1 MQSTV
6 SAETWH
12 ILHIDDDE
20 DDHILVRA
28 MLREAK
34 GRIVTVDWAATI
46 DEGRKK
52 LCTDDYHAVLVDY
65 DLGAGTGIDLIR
77 AFASQK
83 VTVPMILLTGRGSYE
98 IDVEAMHAGA
108 ALYLTKNEI
117 NSLLL
122 ERSIR
127 YAIERKQTE
136 QTLRENEAQ
145 LRKSSEALHERDR
158 QLSVALD
165 AARLGTWTYNFDDH
179 SFVLDERAC
188 QMYRASGPSV
198 SHDSIVQNYLHPDD
212 IPPMLA
218 ALHRAADPSGDG
230 RYQIE
235 YRIMQPDGSVCWLNA
250 WGLVDFEGQ
259 GAQRRAVR
267 LTGASRDITWEKQAN
282 LALEENNA
290 ALRASEERFRLAS
303 RAVSGVLYDLS
314 IDRAEMYQSEG
325 LESVVGYRPG
335 EEPGGSNKWWPNN
348 IHPDDY
354 PRIQARL
361 QTAIEG
367 ESDSFSYEYRIRHKD
382 GHWVD
387 ILDQGYIVRDEN
399 GQAQRV
405 VGICTDVS
413 DHVRAAKALQEQ
425 NERLALLSEA
435 ASELLQGEDPLV
447 LLERVYQP
455 LAALLGLD
463 MYLHYQTTGDGEHL
477 DLAASSGY
485 PDAERKKLKRLKMGQ
500 AVCGTVALTRQ
511 PMIVEHLQS
520 TSDPRADLLRAL
532 GITAYA
538 CHPLVVKDRLV
549 GTLSFG
555 SRHLNHFDPS
565 AISLISTVC
574 KLIANAIDRK
584 QKEQALRE
592 SERNFRE
599 LAELLEVERAKL
611 AAAIDNLPVG
621 VGIGDNEGNTL
632 SLNSAGLKLHGF
644 ASEAEMFSR
653 LQNYIEEFEL
663 SYPDGKLMPAEDWP
677 AARALRGE
685 FVRDYELRLLNKLNG
700 TMSILSY
707 SAAPVK
713 NSTGETVLIVYV
725 IQDMTG
731 RKQAE
736 ETLRESE
743 RRFRHLADSM
753 PQLVWTAQP
762 DGTVDYYNKRN
773 KEYNGFIVKHD
784 GTWEW
789 SPVLHPDDMQPTV
802 DVWMHALETGDI
814 YQIEHRV
821 QMADG
826 WYRWHLSRGIPAYDE
841 QGKLVKWYGTATD
854 IHDLKQA
861 QADLADYTEK
871 LKQSNEELENF
882 AFVASHDLQEPLRKI
897 LLFGNTLRRQTDGQ
911 LPEQAEDSLNRM
923 QNAAQ
928 RMQAMIDGL
937 LDLSRVNRLGSEFEL
952 VDLTSIAQEVLTD
965 LEVRIEATGGQVIL
979 DRLPAIE
986 GDSLQLSQL
995 FQNLISNALKFHK
1008 EGLAPVVRVT
1018 GERIGDDQKPLAKIV
1033 VEDNGIGF
1041 EQENADR
1048 LFQPFVRLNGRSDF
1062 EGSGIGLAICRKIV
1076 ERHGGKITA
1085 SSQPG
1090 QGSKF
1095 TIVLP
1100 ITT

>member
-1 MQSTV
+1 
-6 SAETWH
+6 
-12 ILHIDDDE
+12 
-20 DDHILVRA
+20 
-28 MLREAK
+28 
-34 GRIVTVDWAATI
+34 
-46 DEGRKK
+46 
-52 LCTDDYHAVLVDY
+52 
-65 DLGAGTGIDLIR
+65 
-77 AFASQK
+77 
-83 VTVPMILLTGRGSYE
+83 
-98 IDVEAMHAGA
+98 
-108 ALYLTKNEI
+108 
-117 NSLLL
+117 
-122 ERSIR
+122 
-127 YAIERKQTE
+127 
-136 QTLRENEAQ
+136 
-145 LRKSSEALHERDR
+145 
-158 QLSVALD
+158 
-165 AARLGTWTYNFDDH
+165 
-179 SFVLDERAC
+179 
-188 QMYRASGPSV
+188 
-198 SHDSIVQNYLHPDD
+198 
-212 IPPMLA
+212 
-218 ALHRAADPSGDG
+218 
-230 RYQIE
+230 
-235 YRIMQPDGSVCWLNA
+235 
-250 WGLVDFEGQ
+250 
-259 GAQRRAVR
+259 
-267 LTGASRDITWEKQAN
+267 
-282 LALEENNA
+282 
-290 ALRASEERFRLAS
+290 
-303 RAVSGVLYDLS
+303 
-314 IDRAEMYQSEG
+314 
-325 LESVVGYRPG
+325 
-335 EEPGGSNKWWPNN
+335 
-348 IHPDDY
+348 
-354 PRIQARL
+354 
-361 QTAIEG
+361 
-367 ESDSFSYEYRIRHKD
+367 
-382 GHWVD
+382 
-387 ILDQGYIVRDEN
+387 
-399 GQAQRV
+399 
-405 VGICTDVS
+405 
-413 DHVRAAKALQEQ
+413 
-425 NERLALLSEA
+425 
-435 ASELLQGEDPLV
+435 
-447 LLERVYQP
+447 
-455 LAALLGLD
+455 
-463 MYLHYQTTGDGEHL
+463 
-477 DLAASSGY
+477 
-485 PDAERKKLKRLKMGQ
+485 
-500 AVCGTVALTRQ
+500 
-511 PMIVEHLQS
+511 
-520 TSDPRADLLRAL
+520 
-532 GITAYA
+532 
-538 CHPLVVKDRLV
+538 
-549 GTLSFG
+549 
-555 SRHLNHFDPS
+555 
-565 AISLISTVC
+565 
-574 KLIANAIDRK
+574 
-584 QKEQALRE
+584 
-592 SERNFRE
+592 
-599 LAELLEVERAKL
+599 
-611 AAAIDNLPVG
+611 
-621 VGIGDNEGNTL
+621 
-632 SLNSAGLKLHGF
+632 
-644 ASEAEMFSR
+644 
-653 LQNYIEEFEL
+653 
-663 SYPDGKLMPAEDWP
+663 
-677 AARALRGE
+677 
-685 FVRDYELRLLNKLNG
+685 
-700 TMSILSY
+700 
-707 SAAPVK
+707 
-713 NSTGETVLIVYV
+713 VYV